1 MKYGMA
7 YEGSKNKIAEWVI
20 DNLPESDVLIDA
32 FGGGGAITHCACL
45 SGKYKTVVYNEL
57 NHLVYDTFRKAVNG
71 EYRNENRWISREQ
84 FHMLKDID
92 GYVAL
97 CFSFGNDMQSYA
109 YSKDIEQAK
118 MLIHQMICSDTQK
131 ERRLAWRKL
140 NRYLQENEIDLQ
152 KLTPMENLERVER
165 LAKLETMQHLINL
178 DRFQSLEKL
187 QRLKQLQS
195 LENLER
201 LQSLE
206 RLDRLQSLEGLD
218 QGSLIMINK
227 SYDQIDIPE
236 GAVVYCDIPYK
247 DTGQDY
253 QSGFNHDAFY
263 EWALNN
269 KNTIVVS
276 EYDMPSDFYL
286 IAEKDHTTTKSA
298 YGENGKVVERLYS
311 NKDIR
316 PKQAT
321 QLSLF

>member
-109 YSKDIEQAK
+109 YAKDIEQAK
-118 MLIHQMICSDTQK
+118 MLIHQMICSGTQK
-131 ERRLAWRKL
+131 ERRLAWRRL
-140 NRYLQENEIDLQ
+140 NQYLQENEIDLQ
-152 KLTPMENLERVER
+152 KLSPMEN
-165 LAKLETMQHLINL
+165 
-178 DRFQSLEKL
+178 
-187 QRLKQLQS
+187 
-195 LENLER
+195 
-201 LQSLE
+201 LE